1 VTQVFDAS
9 AIVAA
14 LIDDGAEG
22 HWCEDQLLVD
32 DLVAPHLM
40 PIEAANIIR
49 RTEARKAIGPSDAAA
64 AVRDLRRLDVELVH
78 FEPLADRAWD
88 LRANLT
94 VYDACY
100 VATAEIFRCR
110 LVTLDRKL
118 AKAPGLRCEVVVAL
132 TGDQPLS

>member
-1 VTQVFDAS
+1 MQVFDAS

-14 LIDDGAEG
+14 LVDDGAEG
-22 HWCEDQLLVD
+22 RWCEDQLLAD

-49 RTEARKAIGPSDAAA
+49 RTEAHKAIDPSDAAA
-64 AVRDLRRLDVELVH
+64 AVRDLRRLDIELVH
-78 FEPLADRAWD
+78 FEPLADRAWE

-100 VATAEIFRCR
+100 VATAELFHGR

-118 AKAPGLRCEVVVAL
+118 AKAPGLRCEVAVA
-132 TGDQPLS
+132 PAR

>member
-9 AIVAA
+9 ALVAV

-22 HWCEDQLLVD
+22 RWCEDQLLAD

-49 RTEARKAIGPSDAAA
+49 RTEAHNAIDASEAAA
-64 AVRDLRRLDVELVH
+64 AVRDLRRLDVELVG
-78 FEPLADRAWD
+78 FEPLADRVWE
-88 LRANLT
+88 LRSNLT

-100 VATAEIFRCR
+100 VAAAELFGGR

-118 AKAPGLRCEVVVAL
+118 TNAPGLRCDVAVAPAL
-132 TGDQPLS
+132 TGNG

>member
-9 AIVAA
+9 ATVAA

-22 HWCEDQLLVD
+22 RWCEEQLLAG
-32 DLVAPHLM
+32 DLVVPHLM

-49 RTEARKAIGPSDAAA
+49 RTEARKAIDSSEAAA
-64 AVRDLRRLDVELVH
+64 AVHDLRRLDVELVP
-78 FEPLADRAWD
+78 FEAVADRTWE

-94 VYDACY
+94 IYDACY
-100 VATAEIFRCR
+100 VATAELFRCR

-118 AKAPGLRCEVVVAL
+118 AKAPGRRCDVAVAPQGA
-132 TGDQPLS
+132 T

>member
-14 LIDDGAEG
+14 LIDDGAPG
-22 HWCEDQLLVD
+22 RWCEDQLLAG

-49 RTEARKAIGPSDAAA
+49 RTEAHKAIDPSDAAA
-64 AVRDLRRLDVELVH
+64 AVRDLRRLDVELVQ

-100 VATAEIFRCR
+100 VATAELFGGR

-118 AKAPGLRCEVVVAL
+118 ARVRGLGCEVAVAPS
-132 TGDQPLS
+132 G